1 MEKDR
6 RVVITGVG
14 AVTPLGNTAPELW
27 EGVRN
32 GRCGIDRI
40 TNFPQEDLPI
50 KIAAQV
56 KGFDPIAAGL
66 KPIDVRHYDY
76 FSQYAVAAS
85 LEAMRCSGLVSG
97 ENIDPLRL
105 GVYIGSCIGGLKT
118 FIDQTLVWK
127 EEGASKVSPL
137 FVPMLIS
144 NLGAGNTAIKVG
156 ANGPCLTPVS
166 ACATST
172 NSVGEAYLA
181 IKHGQA
187 DAMIAGGSEA
197 AVHPLT
203 LGGFCNCKALSTAE
217 DPLEA
222 SLPFDSRRKG
232 FVMGEGAGILVL
244 EEYEHA
250 KARGAEIIAEVCGYG
265 NTCDAYHY
273 TAPHPDGTITA
284 KAISDAL
291 SQAGF
296 KAGENLYINAHG
308 TGTQLNDKAE
318 TKAIKIALGTEE
330 AHKAHISSSKSM
342 TGHLLGAAG
351 GVELIVAAMALKE
364 GIVPPTI
371 GLTSPDPECDLDY
384 TPLKAVKADLDIA
397 ISDSLGFGGHNAC
410 VALRKYNG

>member
-1 MEKDR
+1 MKKDR

-14 AVTPLGNTAPELW
+14 AISPLGNTAPELW
-27 EGVRN
+27 EGVKS
-32 GRCGIDRI
+32 GRCGIDYI
-40 TNFPQEDLPI
+40 TGFPEEDLPV
-50 KIAAQV
+50 KIAGQV

-76 FSQYAVAAS
+76 FSRYAVAAS
-85 LEAMRCSGLVSG
+85 LEAMRCGGLVSG
-97 ENIDPLRL
+97 GNIDPLRL

-118 FIDQTLVWK
+118 FIDQTLVWH
-127 EEGASKVSPL
+127 EQGADKVSPL

-181 IKHGQA
+181 IKDDRA
-187 DAMIAGGSEA
+187 DAILAGGSEA

-203 LGGFCNCKALSTAE
+203 LGGFCNCKALSTE
-217 DPLEA
+217 TDPSLA

-232 FVMGEGAGILVL
+232 FVMAEGAGILLL
-244 EEYEHA
+244 EEMEHA
-250 KARGAEIIAEVCGYG
+250 KARGAHIIAEVCGYG

-273 TAPHPDGTITA
+273 TAPSPDGIVTA
-284 KAISDAL
+284 KAIADAL
-291 SQAGF
+291 EQAGF
-296 KAGENLYINAHG
+296 KPGESLYINAHG

-318 TKAIKIALGTEE
+318 TKAIKLALGEEE
-330 AHKAHISSSKSM
+330 ARKAHISSSKSM
-342 TGHLLGAAG
+342 TGHMLGAAG
-351 GVELIVAAMALKE
+351 AVELIVSAMALEE

-384 TPLKAVKADLDIA
+384 TPLKSVEADLDIA
-397 ISDSLGFGGHNAC
+397 ISNSLGFGGHNAC
-410 VALRKYNG
+410 VALRKYHE